1 MDTAPARSQQVGYGL
16 GECLDIYR
24 PGVPADTAD
33 GLPVVLLWHGVGVAE
48 RHVLAPLASAVAQ
61 GGSVVVVPDWRSSA
75 ADRGRAHLLA
85 SLEFARTRI
94 AAYGGDP
101 SRFVLAGWSRGAR
114 AGMGLLLRPEVVHG
128 WRPDAFVGI
137 AGGYGRRPR
146 GQNSDAPTTG
156 STPLEDARSA
166 PVAPVP
172 VTLVHGTA
180 DSVVDI
186 DQSRSVARVL
196 RERGWDVT
204 LTEVEGADHSS
215 IVWAVQGSADEQSR
229 PGDRD
234 KAVRDGSVTARSM
247 VAAVV
252 RLRT

>member
-16 GECLDIYR
+16 GECLDIHR
-24 PGVPADTAD
+24 PDIAAGTAD
-33 GLPVVLLWHGVGVAE
+33 GLPVVLLWHGVGGAE

-75 ADRGRAHLLA
+75 ADRGRAHLRA

-137 AGGYGRRPR
+137 AGGYGRRPH

-156 STPLEDARSA
+156 SIPLEDARSS

-172 VTLVHGTA
+172 VTLCTA
-180 DSVVDI
+180 QRI
-186 DQSRSVARVL
+186 RSSTSTSPETSLV
-196 RERGWDVT
+196 
-204 LTEVEGADHSS
+204 SC
-215 IVWAVQGSADEQSR
+215 GSAA
-229 PGDRD
+229 G
-234 KAVRDGSVTARSM
+234 T
-247 VAAVV
+247 
-252 RLRT
+252 